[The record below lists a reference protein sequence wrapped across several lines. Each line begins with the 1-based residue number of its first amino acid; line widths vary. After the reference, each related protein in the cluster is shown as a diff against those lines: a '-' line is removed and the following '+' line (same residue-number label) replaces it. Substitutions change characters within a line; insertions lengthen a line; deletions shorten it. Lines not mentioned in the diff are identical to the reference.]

1 MTTNR
6 SDNNHNRRRPTT
18 FRKDT
23 TTMFHVELRLFEAL
37 ERQERLRAPAI
48 LGRPGYLPER
58 PIRHRLGR
66 SLVRLGRRVGGD
78 AMTTPAW
85 QR

>member
-6 SDNNHNRRRPTT
+6 NAQPRRHPMT
-18 FRKDT
+18 FRKDPHA
-23 TTMFHVELRLFEAL
+23 MFHIELRLHEAL
-37 ERQERLRAPAI
+37 ERQERLRAQAHI
-48 LGRPGYLPER
+48 GRPGYLPGY
-58 PIRHRLGR
+58 PIRHRIGL

>member
-1 MTTNR
+1 MTTTR
-6 SDNNHNRRRPTT
+6 SDTRRRHSLT

-23 TTMFHVELRLFEAL
+23 PTMFHIELRLFEAL

-48 LGRPGYLPER
+48 LGRPGFVPER
-58 PIRHRLGR
+58 PIRHRIGR